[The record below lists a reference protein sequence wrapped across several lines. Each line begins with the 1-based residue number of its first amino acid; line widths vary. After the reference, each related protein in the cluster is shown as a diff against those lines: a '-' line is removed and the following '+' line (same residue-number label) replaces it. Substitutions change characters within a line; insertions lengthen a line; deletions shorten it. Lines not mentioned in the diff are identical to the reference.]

1 VARFYILLTIIFHR
15 FSGDE
20 SWACVIV
27 SDRVMTFSCVFG
39 PIVRSLTVGA

>member
-1 VARFYILLTIIFHR
+1 MARFYILLKIIFHR

-20 SWACVIV
+20 SWACVIA
-27 SDRVMTFSCVFG
+27 SDRGTTFSCVFG